1 MYIKSL
7 SELIE
12 YLEDIK
18 EKHGDIEVNKIFRED
33 IEDFSDIINV
43 DNSDEGDVY
52 IEIG

>member
-18 EKHGDIEVNKIFRED
+18 EKHGDIEVYKFFR
-33 IEDFSDIINV
+33 
-43 DNSDEGDVY
+43 Y
-52 IEIG
+52 YKC